1 MIIQPILFKPKNLID
16 EPELFFRGVTNENIL
31 EDKVIIPA
39 GASLSLETYFNAFSI
54 GKWREY
60 TNLDNLSL
68 HLKIKGDVE
77 IEAYHTVGSVNTSV
91 YNKNYTKLP
100 EKELIQL
107 VNSKSYKAVRE
118 KAGVSLSKD
127 VDDYTVTFRDLF
139 NDGILYITIMAK
151 EEAVL
156 LGGYYASEVVEP
168 LNPVKLAIGICTF
181 KKKEFVTS
189 NINRI
194 LMNVLNNP
202 ASPLKDNLEVFVAD
216 NGQTLD
222 VNCFKSDKVHVLP
235 NPNLGGSGGFTR
247 TMIEAMIYEE
257 VKAFTHIIF
266 MDDDILLY
274 PPIFERT
281 FYLLQLLKQ
290 EYNKAILGGGML
302 YIETRYLHHACG
314 AVYSDNSVEVA
325 RANHKF
331 YDMRNPDAVAANE
344 VVNKTNHTGW
354 MYACIPRTIINENNL
369 PMPFFVHFDDIEYGL
384 RNLKNKEI
392 YINGIAVWHPSPA
405 SKNPFWMIYY
415 NTRNRLITM
424 FSKPLAKKDFNGY
437 IKKITIKFYR
447 NVIQYNY
454 TNAGLMLNA
463 MKAFLAGPEA
473 FMQLDAIAL
482 HADLIK
488 WYYTYITPEEAGVSL
503 DKIREKQ
510 PFTERKK
517 MMFIQTLCLMIPA
530 FKKVQ
535 VIDTRYF
542 ALPYFAKKAY
552 LYNKRLGKGVLHTRS
567 LRKHF
572 MLLFSFFKV
581 RKELR
586 RRYGEL
592 LQEWQTA
599 KPAMTN
605 LLFWEKY
612 LGLK

>member
-77 IEAYHTVGSVNTSV
+77 IEAYHAIGSVNTSV
-91 YNKNYTKLP
+91 YNNNYTKLP

-118 KAGVSLSKD
+118 KADFSLSRD
-127 VDDYTVTFRDLF
+127 VDDYTVTFKDLF
-139 NDGILYITIMAK
+139 DVGILYVTIRAK

-181 KKKEFVTS
+181 KNEKFVTS
-189 NINRI
+189 NVNRI
-194 LMNVLNNP
+194 LQEIINNP
-202 ASPLKDNLEVFVAD
+202 ASPLKDNLEVYVAD
-216 NGQTLD
+216 NGQTLN
-222 VNCFKSDKVHVLP
+222 VNCFESDKVHVLP
-235 NPNLGGSGGFTR
+235 NPNLGGAGGFTR
-247 TMIEAMIYEE
+247 TMIEAMFYEKA
-257 VKAFTHIIF
+257 KAFTHIIF

-274 PPIFERT
+274 TPVIERT
-281 FYLLQLLKQ
+281 YYLLLAFKS
-290 EYNKAILGGGML
+290 EYQRAILGAGML
-302 YIETRYLHHACG
+302 LLERPYMHHTSG
-314 AVYSDNSVEVA
+314 TLYSDNSLEVG

-331 YDMRNPDAVAANE
+331 FDLRNPDAVSANE
-344 VVNKTNHTGW
+344 VVNKTNHAGW
-354 MYACIPRTIINENNL
+354 WYACIPKTIVNENNL
-369 PMPFFVHFDDIEYGL
+369 PMPFFIHFDDIEYGL
-384 RNLKNKEI
+384 RNLKNKDI

-424 FSKPLAKKDFNGY
+424 FSKPLAKKDFRGY

-454 TNAGLMLNA
+454 TNAGLMLSA
-463 MKAFLAGPEA
+463 MRAFLAGPDA
-473 FMQLDAIAL
+473 FMRQDAIAL
-482 HADLIK
+482 HDSLLK
-488 WYYTYITPEEAGVSL
+488 WYYTYVTPEEAGVSL
-503 DKIREKQ
+503 EKTREKQ

-517 MMFIQTLCLMIPA
+517 MMFIQTLCLMFPA
-530 FKKVQ
+530 LKQVQ

-542 ALPYFAKKAY
+542 ALPYFAKKTY
-552 LYNKRLGKGVLHTRS
+552 LYNKRLGKGVIHTRS

-572 MLLFSFFKV
+572 VLLFSFFKA

-586 RRYGEL
+586 KRYNEQ
-592 LQEWQTA
+592 LQEWQAA
-599 KPAMTN
+599 KPAMTC
-605 LLFWEKY
+605 LSFWEKY